1 MKINFFYTII
11 NKLSTLGKQLQ
22 ENNFKADMKS
32 VPISIEPLETE
43 EPVVP

>member
-1 MKINFFYTII
+1 MKINSFYTII
-11 NKLSTLGKQLQ
+11 NKFSALRKQLQ
-22 ENNFKADMKS
+22 ETDFKADMKS